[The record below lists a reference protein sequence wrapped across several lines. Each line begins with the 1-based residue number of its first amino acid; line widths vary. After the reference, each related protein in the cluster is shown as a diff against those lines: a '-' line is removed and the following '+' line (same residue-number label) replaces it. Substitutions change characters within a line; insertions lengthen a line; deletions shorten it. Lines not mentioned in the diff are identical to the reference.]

1 MEKEQALTLITS
13 TSGVSKIC
21 VFFIFVLMGEIGE
34 IFGLQANLIY
44 LNMSSQGKDHYR
56 KYEHETGE
64 MP

>member
-34 IFGLQANLIY
+34 I
-44 LNMSSQGKDHYR
+44 R